1 MTTRQR
7 NLGVTAYGLEQ
18 LKKGNYMADND
29 SFLAWM
35 STVKKGE
42 YRGRDILQKMYDKLS
57 KMSGL
62 DATFTDSDFFQ
73 FQCMCRG
80 LSATHPK
87 YFYYTDTLGL
97 DNLTIR

>member
-7 NLGVTAYGLEQ
+7 NLGVTAYGIEQ
-18 LKKGNYMADND
+18 VKKGNYMADYD
-29 SFLAWM
+29 SFKAWM

-42 YRGRDILQKMYDKLS
+42 YIGRNLLQKMYDELS
-57 KMSGL
+57 KIVGFE
-62 DATFTDSDFFQ
+62 ATFTESDFFR

-80 LSATHPK
+80 LAANHPQ